1 MVTLDGRTYEVGDVA
16 QKFTI
21 QSISKVF
28 AYGMALEDYGREKL
42 LKKVG
47 VEPTGDPF
55 NSLIRLD
62 ED

>member
-1 MVTLDGRTYEVGDVA
+1 LKWA
-16 QKFTI
+16 ISSQKFTI

-28 AYGMALEDYGREKL
+28 VYGMVLEDYGRENL
-42 LKKVG
+42 IKKVG

-62 ED
+62 EDSKRP